1 MCGSWDG
8 VAVRAAAAGP
18 GRRSKLR
25 DPWLRVDSA
34 RPLLDPWMLM
44 LRTLGR
50 RQIRKLFTRLRSQG
64 IALSVRLS
72 SAPKGRTVLSYKG
85 LQSLQPIS
93 RQYFLVNR
101 TAESNLVGDRSEPQ

>member
-1 MCGSWDG
+1 MICVRLDGRCG
-8 VAVRAAAAGP
+8 RAGCGRGP

-50 RQIRKLFTRLRSQG
+50 RQIRKLFTRLRPHG
-64 IALSVRLS
+64 IALSVKLS
-72 SAPKGRTVLSYKG
+72 SAPKGRAALSCTR
-85 LQSLQPIS
+85 LQLLEPLS
-93 RQYFLVNR
+93 R
-101 TAESNLVGDRSEPQ
+101 